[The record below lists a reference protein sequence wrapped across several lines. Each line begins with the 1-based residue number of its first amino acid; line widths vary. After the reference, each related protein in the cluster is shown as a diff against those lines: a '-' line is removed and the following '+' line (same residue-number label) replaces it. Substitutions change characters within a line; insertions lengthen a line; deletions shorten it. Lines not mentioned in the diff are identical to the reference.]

1 MTQIEHMPSVA
12 MEFIS
17 NGKGAALA
25 TVIATWGSAPRPAG
39 SQLAISEDGTFFG
52 SVSGGCVEGAVI
64 LEAQSAIADGQCRVL
79 EYGVA
84 DEEAFAVGLACGGN
98 IKILVEPIGVGDG
111 PSVDMI
117 ADLVNAAD
125 ARRAIGYQVNLSN
138 WSRKLLASDD
148 APDAFAADKSIL
160 DGQTY
165 SGVFNPPLRMAIVG
179 AVHITQSLAAMA
191 RMAGYAVFLVD
202 PRDSFATTER
212 FPDDQFVDEWP
223 DDAMDVIGLDPRTAV
238 VTLTHDPKMDN
249 PALERALKSDAFYI
263 GALGSRKTHAK
274 RVAHLQSAG
283 FSDAEIAKIHA
294 PIGADI
300 GSKSPAE
307 IAISIMA
314 EITERL
320 RRPET
325 RR

>member
-12 MEFIS
+12 MQFIS
-17 NGKGAALA
+17 DGRGAALA
-25 TVIATWGSAPRPAG
+25 TVISTWGSAPRPAG
-39 SQLAISEDGTFFG
+39 SQLAISEDGAFFG

-64 LEAQSAIADGQCRVL
+64 LEAQAAIADGQCRVL
-79 EYGVA
+79 DYGVA
-84 DEEAFAVGLACGGN
+84 DEEAFAVGLACGGD

-111 PSVDMI
+111 PTVALI
-117 ADLVNAAD
+117 TELVKAAEE
-125 ARRAIGYQVNLSN
+125 RRAIGYQVNLSTWERSLVTPVN
-138 WSRKLLASDD
+138 
-148 APDAFAADKSIL
+148 APDAFAADKSML
-160 DGQTY
+160 DGDTY
-165 SGVFNPPLRMAIVG
+165 VGVFNPPLRMAIVG

-191 RMAGYAVFLVD
+191 RMAGYTVYLVD
-202 PRDSFATTER
+202 PRDSFATKER
-212 FPDDQFVDEWP
+212 FPDDQFIDEWP
-223 DDAMDVIGLDPRTAV
+223 DDAMDAIGLDPRTAV

-283 FSDAEIAKIHA
+283 FSESEIAKIHA

-307 IAISIMA
+307 IAISTMA